1 MLSRTRKV
9 YDVTIIGAG
18 VLGTSCALDLS
29 RRGYKV
35 GVIDKNSEA
44 GSGTTSYSSGIC
56 RMFYS
61 QIDSV
66 KLSYEGYHIFRDWER
81 FIGDIDKRGMASL
94 NNCGGL
100 ILKTENSKKF
110 LESTIPLMKSVGV
123 PLKEWSE
130 QETQNNLKEL
140 GMNLN
145 DSFIP
150 CKVDDNNFGIPVEG
164 RKVEG
169 AIYMPNT
176 GYVSDP
182 QLVCK
187 NMEFASKKVGCEY
200 HYNSEIV
207 NILKD
212 ENKIEGVKLKNGEVI
227 SSRIV
232 LNAAGAHSNKIT
244 EMAFKNC
251 KNDMKLTTKPLRHEV
266 CVVPSPKG
274 VNFSENGMFIVDMDT
289 GVHFRPETG
298 NRILIGSN
306 DPECDEQKIIEDI
319 DNYSLDLSEQWDTQ
333 VYRGALRFPNLPIA
347 QGKNKQGVVSFYD
360 ITEDWTP
367 IYDKSSL
374 KGYFMAIG
382 TSGNQFKNA
391 GVIGK
396 VIGDIIYMND
406 MGVNT
411 DVENISSYMP
421 NIKEIINLKS
431 FSRLR
436 ELLDTNKSVWS

>member
-1 MLSRTRKV
+1 MLSRTKKI

-18 VLGTSCALDLS
+18 VVGTSCALDLS

-35 GVIDKNSEA
+35 GVIDMNSEA

-66 KLSYEGYHIFRDWER
+66 KLSYEGYHIFREWER
-81 FIGDIDKRGMASL
+81 FIGDTDKRGMASL

-110 LESTIPLMKSVGV
+110 LESTVPLMKSIGV
-123 PLKEWSE
+123 PIEEWSE
-130 QETQNNLKEL
+130 QETQNNLNEL
-140 GMNLN
+140 GMNIN

-169 AIYMPNT
+169 AIYMPDT

-187 NMEFASKKVGCEY
+187 NMEFASKKEGCEY
-200 HYNSEIV
+200 HYKCEIV
-207 NILKD
+207 DILKNK
-212 ENKIEGVKLKNGEVI
+212 NKIQGLKLKNGEVI
-227 SSRIV
+227 SSRML

-244 EMAFKNC
+244 EMAFRNI

-266 CVVPSPKG
+266 CVVPSPEG
-274 VNFSENGMFIVDMDT
+274 VNFYKNGMFIVDMDT

-306 DPECDEQKIIEDI
+306 DPECDEQKIIKDI

-333 VYRGALRFPNLPIA
+333 VYRGALRIPNLPIA

-367 IYDKSSL
+367 IYDKSNIE
-374 KGYFMAIG
+374 GYFMAIG

-391 GVIGK
+391 GIIGR
-396 VIGDIIYMND
+396 VIGDIISMND
-406 MGVNT
+406 MGKDTDTENT
-411 DVENISSYMP
+411 SSYLHYIEEM
-421 NIKEIINLKS
+421 INLKS